1 MGMNF
6 PRKRSKFREWS
17 DARNKQMG
25 KFIEDRGNAY
35 GPLGKQLDLLWHDM
49 DSGAVPGKNGRF
61 YAYIASVKA
70 SVRKPEWDMDE
81 YVNYDFSKETF
92 EEDLD

>member
-1 MGMNF
+1 MAMNF

-49 DSGAVPGKNGRF
+49 DEGRIAGKDTSRWFGALR
-61 YAYIASVKA
+61 SVKNA
-70 SVRKPEWDMDE
+70 YPSE
-81 YVNYDFSKETF
+81 
-92 EEDLD
+92 